1 MEWADLLGRPWVLHG
16 DSAEGMDCSTVAE
29 EVLRRAGTPPPAT
42 SPFRFKGSR
51 GSLGEFEEYL
61 SEQEGAWERVGD
73 NPMAATQV
81 GDLVMVAEG
90 KASRGLFVLVAPQTG
105 TFLTSLRRTGV
116 ISVNR
121 STVLRSASRVLGV
134 YRLRT
139 VHDLEADE

>member
-81 GDLVMVAEG
+81 GDLVDR
-90 KASRGLFVLVAPQTG
+90 KSKRFDLQSLFILLSRLL
-105 TFLTSLRRTGV
+105 
-116 ISVNR
+116 
-121 STVLRSASRVLGV
+121 
-134 YRLRT
+134 
-139 VHDLEADE
+139 LEKKKKKIES